1 MKHSTAIARKI
12 EIISAVNIE
21 LPTVHR
27 AQHNLIIHA
36 LERVDN
42 SMIIINH
49 RSGRDVPE
57 NHLAYLHS
65 SQP

>member
-12 EIISAVNIE
+12 EIISAMDIE
-21 LPTVHR
+21 LATVHR
-27 AQHNLIIHA
+27 TEHNFIIHA
-36 LERVDN
+36 LERIDN